1 MTPSIKKKEE
11 ESANIWTITFLL
23 ISITLIMNLDY
34 LIANR
39 ETMLEM
45 VVPQSQMQIRAQR
58 ELHQEEIQLQSMEQ
72 IKKDSIFKN
81 DLVVTV
87 ITGRGS
93 ADRRQAIRES
103 WGKGESDIYFIVGKH
118 CPYPPEDRATWDGCE
133 RASNGTASPEWREK
147 YLQQEMALTE
157 QLLKE
162 ENVIMVDMIDTY
174 KDLAHKIKLAY
185 KWVTDHGD
193 PKWILKIDD
202 DAITT
207 VQTLERHLHDKYD
220 DIDYLYM
227 GWINKFSPVMM
238 EGKWADPLYAGHK
251 YYPPYANGCSGY
263 VVSHKIAEYIVENSD
278 ELIEYHNEDATV
290 GIWINEAPWS
300 SDVVIVQE
308 ANRHWYAN
316 HDGMDHCFQNQNGI
330 VYNRGNQYFVVGHK
344 LSASRMKQCFNELF
358 GARH

>member
-1 MTPSIKKKEE
+1 MTPSIKKNEE

-162 ENVIMVDMIDTY
+162 EN
-174 KDLAHKIKLAY
+174 HR
-185 KWVTDHGD
+185 
-193 PKWILKIDD
+193 
-202 DAITT
+202 
-207 VQTLERHLHDKYD
+207 E
-220 DIDYLYM
+220 
-227 GWINKFSPVMM
+227 
-238 EGKWADPLYAGHK
+238 
-251 YYPPYANGCSGY
+251 
-263 VVSHKIAEYIVENSD
+263 
-278 ELIEYHNEDATV
+278 
-290 GIWINEAPWS
+290 
-300 SDVVIVQE
+300 
-308 ANRHWYAN
+308 
-316 HDGMDHCFQNQNGI
+316 
-330 VYNRGNQYFVVGHK
+330 
-344 LSASRMKQCFNELF
+344 
-358 GARH
+358 